1 MRMDC
6 ALAAFL
12 IAGFVTPALAAD
24 EQHYYVVR
32 DNSTKKCS
40 VVKGQPTSHTVTQLG
55 GGDAYNSETDA
66 KTVMDK
72 MTDCAAN
79 K

>member
-1 MRMDC
+1 MRMDY

-12 IAGFVTPALAAD
+12 IAGFITPSLAVD

-55 GGDAYNSETDA
+55 GGDAYNSEIDA

>member
-1 MRMDC
+1 MRTKY

-12 IAGFVTPALAAD
+12 ITGFVAPALAAD
-24 EQHYYVVR
+24 EHYYVVR
-32 DNSTKKCS
+32 DNDTKKCS
-40 VVKGQPTSHTVTQLG
+40 VIKGQPTSKTVTQLG
-55 GGDAYNSETDA
+55 GGDSYKSEADA